1 MHVKMIAS
9 DLKNYLTDSAPFE
22 ARVHSIFKDVINL
35 IDHQGELITLISE
48 NKMMAP
54 MTLQAPF
61 NRSVVKKMVSD
72 DIVMV
77 TDSKISFKR
86 LNWQLEFMA
95 ADVWQ
100 ADFETDA
107 LKYDPHTFMACSEII
122 REALLYKGD
131 NGGLLPLIKVLEKQ
145 LQVEPSHM
153 SLPKNNTY
161 TEFIEEVFITL
172 IKHLKNKEYEMLVD
186 ILPRFVGFGPGL
198 TPSSD
203 DFLMGMMITLYLESI
218 INNQDQPRIQEMT
231 AQIYNSCISKTTT
244 VSEAMLKNASKGRIA
259 SAHRNL
265 IETIYSDS
273 GDHVREKAIAVINN
287 GASSGTDFL
296 FGIYCAQRIL
306 LSRAFNR

>member
-9 DLKNYLTDSAPFE
+9 DLKTYLTDSAPFE

-61 NRSVVKKMVSD
+61 NRSVIKKMVSD

-77 TDSKISFKR
+77 SDSKISFKR
-86 LNWQLEFMA
+86 LNWQLDYLS
-95 ADVWQ
+95 ADIWH
-100 ADFETDA
+100 ADFITSV
-107 LKYDPHTFMACSEII
+107 LKYDAHVFAESADTI
-122 REALLYKGD
+122 REALVSNGD
-131 NGGLLPLIKVLEKQ
+131 HGGLLPLIKVLEKQ
-145 LQVEPSHM
+145 LQVEMPRAN
-153 SLPKNNTY
+153 LPKSNTY
-161 TEFIEEVFITL
+161 TEFIEEVFIALIHQLKDKNYDTL
-172 IKHLKNKEYEMLVD
+172 GN

-203 DFLMGMMITLYLESI
+203 DFLMGMMIMLYLDSI
-218 INNQDQPRIQEMT
+218 INKQDQAIIRDMSE
-231 AQIYNSCISKTTT
+231 QIYNACISKTTT
-244 VSEAMLKNASKGRIA
+244 VSEAMIKNASKGRIA
-259 SAHRNL
+259 AAHRNL
-265 IETIYSDS
+265 IETIFSDN
-273 GDHVREKAIAVINN
+273 GDHIKEKAISVINN